1 MDSPQQFEVPIRYI
15 QAHYEPDD
23 RLCVALIKRQEEQSV
38 IRQEFADARE
48 ICKPKYQAHLRAVN
62 AQGADVYLS
71 VNTIMPER
79 RNRTKADIDQVRH
92 LFVDIDERGGE
103 VVRAIL
109 ASDLPKPSAVIE
121 SSRDRFQVLWS
132 VDGFEKDQA
141 EAAVRSIATRFEAD
155 QSVWD
160 CARVLRLPGFRN
172 TKREQPFY
180 ARIIPGE
187 RSAHILTPKD
197 FPEFPALERTV
208 HVSKVNAV
216 TGHSQSGKDW
226 AYALRSLER
235 GVSPAVIAEDIEAFR
250 TGNKQNPHR
259 YAERTVEKAVHVYER
274 KREGISSRRGMKEEV
289 MNERDN
295 LKSAAQL
302 TTEQLA
308 TETRELHAHYEQLKE
323 RYEQAPPGQR
333 AEIRE
338 EMTPVVQRER
348 ELRQEYTGRLKL
360 EITQD
365 RVPEQGIG
373 YSR

>member
-1 MDSPQQFEVPIRYI
+1 MEFPQRFEIPIRYI

-23 RLCVALIKRQEEQSV
+23 RLCVALIKRHGEQSV
-38 IRQEFADARE
+38 IRQEFAEARE

-71 VNTIMPER
+71 VNTIVPGR

-92 LFVDIDERGGE
+92 LFVDVDERGVE
-103 VVRAIL
+103 VVRSIL
-109 ASDLPKPSAVIE
+109 ASDLPKPSAIIE

-141 EAAVRSIATRFEAD
+141 EAAVRSIAARFDAD

-172 TKREQPFY
+172 TKRQEPFY

-187 RSAHILTPKD
+187 RSAHILSPKD
-197 FPEFPALERTV
+197 FPQFPVYERTAPV
-208 HVSKVNAV
+208 VKVNAV
-216 TGHSQSGKDW
+216 AGHSQSEKDW

-235 GVSPAVIAEDIEAFR
+235 GISPAVIVEDIQAFR

-274 KREGISSRRGMKEEV
+274 QREGPSLHRGGKEEKRE
-289 MNERDN
+289 N
-295 LKSAAQL
+295 LRPATQL
-302 TTEQLA
+302 STDQLA
-308 TETRELHAHYEQLKE
+308 AETRELHGLYAQLKE
-323 RYEQAPPGQR
+323 RYEQASPSERP
-333 AEIRE
+333 AIRE
-338 EMTPVVQRER
+338 EITPVVDRER
-348 ELRQEYTGRLKL
+348 ELRQEYAGRLK
-360 EITQD
+360 
-365 RVPEQGIG
+365 PEQTRDRLPKQDLG